1 MKRQTKFIAF
11 FLFVITL
18 FFFIGNISFA
28 SGETGRA
35 TLSASANGL
44 SYFQTETSGPV
55 FIMNIE
61 AFHDSHEIWRPSLPV
76 LKFTIELPYDV
87 SSSYSKSIYYQRLLE
102 VEQSDDVRKQIVN
115 IAKSQVGYCEGNN
128 GAMLSG
134 EEAGKRNYT
143 EFGNWYGMQDEW
155 CAMFVSWCA
164 NLAGETN
171 VPKHALCSAG
181 LKKFIANGTAHS
193 RSEIAKG
200 NYVPQPGDIIYFLDS
215 DSAAEGRITSHVGIV
230 EKYEDGYIYTIEGNA
245 GNAVKQYKYSIKNT
259 YVAYVCE
266 LI

>member
-1 MKRQTKFIAF
+1 
-11 FLFVITL
+11 
-18 FFFIGNISFA
+18 
-28 SGETGRA
+28 
-35 TLSASANGL
+35 
-44 SYFQTETSGPV
+44 
-55 FIMNIE
+55 
-61 AFHDSHEIWRPSLPV
+61 
-76 LKFTIELPYDV
+76 
-87 SSSYSKSIYYQRLLE
+87 
-102 VEQSDDVRKQIVN
+102 
-115 IAKSQVGYCEGNN
+115 
-128 GAMLSG
+128 MLSG

-193 RSEIAKG
+193 RSEIATG